1 MATKTYYRKL
11 QKYIYAAC
19 FFLTLSIRSNA
30 ATVTWT
36 GGFLGLGTDW
46 QTGSNWN
53 TSSVPASTDDVVF
66 NEVLLGYTVK
76 LSAATTVKSITV
88 NSALSLIGAV
98 VINTNGNSLTVT
110 NGLNLGAFSLL
121 FPTALQISG
130 SGAVTINS
138 AVNLYPASYL
148 NFASGSNVTLSST
161 NLTTYTSATLA
172 NDGTATVTAS
182 TFNISG
188 SSSTLSNTGTFNV
201 GPTSI
206 INLTGAT
213 AGVTNS
219 GTFTLQSTS
228 AGSAA
233 IGTIPSGTSG
243 FSGQYAVQRYLS
255 GGSTTSGGR
264 YVYRGYRIMS
274 SPVNAGLVGGQ
285 YPYTLNYIATNAI
298 VSGAKSTYSTVAG
311 NPTLYAY
318 SEDYAVSNASF
329 TGGNF
334 KGITDISVLTNPYT
348 LAITSNGTS
357 KALYVGNG
365 FFFFFRGDNT
375 HSLTGTPSK
384 TSYPFVAPESVV
396 FTASGNLNQGSYTV
410 NNWQTGSGLLYT
422 SVTGNS
428 TVIGFNMVGN
438 PYAST
443 IDWETTNS
451 GGIALTN
458 VDPTAYVLNPVTNQY
473 STYSASTHTGNPVSF
488 TGKIASGQGFFV
500 KANNTGAAITFN
512 ETAKSAST
520 VIGTGSGNMMMGTP
534 LAQTKPQLLR
544 LRLTIDSLNYDDI
557 AIGFN
562 SSASSKYS
570 VWEDSAYLPG
580 NAPEGLAALTT
591 DSIPVALSVN
601 FLPLPKLTSQ
611 IINLKVTATNSGRLT
626 LEKTQLDSLPK
637 IYEIW
642 LMDKYK
648 KDSLDIRHN
657 ATYAFDIDK
666 SDTGSFGNNR
676 FALVIRQNKS
686 WDIHLLNF
694 TASKAPAG
702 AQLSWKTENEENYTN
717 FTVERSTDNGATF
730 NVLGGFASNSQENYT
745 FTDANPANTVDMYRV
760 KIEDL
765 NGTITYTKTIAVTYN
780 GGNLIAAG
788 SNNNINIYPNPAVS
802 AINLSIKQPV
812 GENRNVSAINV
823 KKITSPSQQ
832 VQEAYAISIIS
843 TSGQFVRSAVSS
855 QPAWHGD
862 ISSLSPGTYVVQ
874 VLNSKDKSL
883 VGRAA
888 FVKL

>member
-255 GGSTTSGGR
+255 GGSTTSGSR

-298 VSGAKSTYSTVAG
+298 VSGAKSTYGTVGG
-311 NPTLYAY
+311 NPTLYVY

-334 KGITDISVLTNPYT
+334 KGITDISVLTSPYT
-348 LAITSNGTS
+348 VAITSNGTS
-357 KALYVGNG
+357 KAMYVGNG

-384 TSYPFVAPESVV
+384 TSYPFVAPESVS
-396 FTASGNLNQGSYTV
+396 FTATGNLNQGSYTV

-422 SVTGNS
+422 TVAGNA

-443 IDWETTNS
+443 IDWETINS

-473 STYSASTHTGNPVSF
+473 NTYSASTHTGNPVTF
-488 TGKIASGQGFFV
+488 AGKIASGQGFFV

-570 VWEDSAYLPG
+570 IWEDSAYLPS

-702 AQLSWKTENEENYTN
+702 AQLTWKTENEENYTN

-730 NVLGGFASNSQENYT
+730 NVLGGVASNSQENYT

-812 GENRNVSAINV
+812 GENRNVSAINAE
-823 KKITSPSQQ
+823 KITSPSQQ